1 MIYTSCCS
9 LGDDVVEFR
18 FQLGVERRAAKMK
31 HVVVCLRMCHKN
43 KIRTSPQWRRP
54 EVVATEGVKEIE
66 VMYRTYKR
74 TFIIT
79 DKAGLRGIYKFLFI
93 MKR

>member
-9 LGDDVVEFR
+9 LGDDVVEFT

-31 HVVVCLRMCHKN
+31 HVLLCLRMRHKN
-43 KIRTSPQWRRP
+43 KIRTSPQWRWP
-54 EVVATEGVKEIE
+54 EVLATAGVKEIE
-66 VMYRTYKR
+66 VVHRTYKR

-79 DKAGLRGIYKFLFI
+79 DKSGLREIHNFLFI